1 MKNFLVLSIC
11 FLFFTN
17 ILTQPLPGDD
27 SDVGLEAQVMDN
39 QEQMY
44 YRMRRGVIK
53 GGVLGSLAGAAIGAI
68 ASKSGSRT
76 SGALKGGAI
85 GGIGGAA
92 YSAIRGK

>member
-1 MKNFLVLSIC
+1 MNNFLVLSIC

-27 SDVGLEAQVMDN
+27 SDVVIGN
-39 QEQMY
+39 QQH
-44 YRMRRGVIK
+44 RNRRGIIK
-53 GGVLGSLAGAAIGAI
+53 GGAVGGVAGAAIGAI
-68 ASKSGSRT
+68 LAPSGSRL
-76 SGALKGGAI
+76 SGAVKGGAV